1 MLKALGII
9 AVVAIIAWII
19 GYLNSNGDKDKA
31 NESAIVAGTGCG
43 YILLQIFFAGLTIM
57 IIIWL
62 FSVSNMVPVN
72 DNSVC
77 LFTCTSFDF

>member
-19 GYLNSNGDKDKA
+19 GYVNSNGDKDKA

-43 YILLQIFFAGLTIM
+43 YILLQIFFAGLTIL

-62 FSVSNMVPVN
+62 FSAI
-72 DNSVC
+72 
-77 LFTCTSFDF
+77 FG